1 MKEEN
6 NMFKNTIIM
15 VNDIIALV
23 LEIVA
28 LYLWGRWAYTMVDNK
43 LLSWFAAL
51 IVVGIFIF
59 IWGLY
64 FSPKAPQK
72 LPLVTYYI
80 LKYIVLTLPSV
91 QLIKSN
97 SLIMILIIVS
107 GAVNLVVQWQL
118 GRGNWNF

>member
-1 MKEEN
+1 MKEET
-6 NMFKNTIIM
+6 NMFENTIIIA
-15 VNDIIALV
+15 NDIIAFV
-23 LEIVA
+23 LEMVA
-28 LYLWGRWAYTMVDNK
+28 LYLWGRWAYSMVDNR
-43 LLSWFAAL
+43 LLSWFAVI
-51 IVVGIFIF
+51 IVVIIFIF

-91 QLIKSN
+91 QLKKSN
-97 SLIMILIIVS
+97 SLIMVLIIVLV
-107 GAVNLVVQWQL
+107 AVNLLVQWQL

>member
-1 MKEEN
+1 
-6 NMFKNTIIM
+6 MFENTIIIA
-15 VNDIIALV
+15 NDIIAFV
-23 LEIVA
+23 LEMVA
-28 LYLWGRWAYTMVDNK
+28 LYLWGRWAYSMVDNR
-43 LLSWFAAL
+43 LLSWFAVI
-51 IVVGIFIF
+51 IVVIIFIF

-91 QLIKSN
+91 QLKKSN
-97 SLIMILIIVS
+97 SLIMVLIIVLV
-107 GAVNLVVQWQL
+107 AVNLLVQWQL